1 MPWKIKDEKV
11 EKAIKALFIDDKSY
25 QEAID
30 CGCEY
35 AKYKGDNWIEVLG
48 GNKLNIKNT
57 VGNIRVEISL
67 DKADVEFVHEYDPND
82 WNEYP
87 NVKPPYDVM
96 MRIEMYIG
104 LGFAGFF
111 KHFVEGD
118 QWCYANGSP
127 MPKEYSNNVKRYR
140 PWED

>member
-30 CGCEY
+30 YGYEY
-35 AKYKGDNWIEVLG
+35 AEAHEHKWLAICG
-48 GNKLNIKNT
+48 GTKFGIKEMI
-57 VGNIRVEISL
+57 GNIRVEISL
-67 DKADVEFVHEYDPND
+67 DKTDVEFVQEYNPND

-96 MRIEMYIG
+96 MRIEMYNG

-111 KHFVEGD
+111 KHFVDGD

-127 MPKEYSNNVKRYR
+127 MPKAYSNNVKRYR